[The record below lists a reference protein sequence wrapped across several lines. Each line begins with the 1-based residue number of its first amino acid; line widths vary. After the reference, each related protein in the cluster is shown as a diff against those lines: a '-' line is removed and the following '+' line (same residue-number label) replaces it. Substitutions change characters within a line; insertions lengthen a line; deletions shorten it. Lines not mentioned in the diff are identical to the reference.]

1 MGYEKSSGGR
11 MNHRAS
17 DHEAG
22 AEAVHSRSQRGAAYF
37 EAALP
42 RHHAQSWESRADDIT
57 MHSSGSGD
65 RDATEA
71 QDKTAR

>member
-1 MGYEKSSGGR
+1 MWPS
-11 MNHRAS
+11 S

-22 AEAVHSRSQRGAAYF
+22 AETAHSRSQRGVAYF

-42 RHHAQSWESRADDIT
+42 RADNT
-57 MHSSGSGD
+57 AMHSSGSGD

-71 QDKTAR
+71 QEKTTRQIAEWFSEQRDSRNQQ